1 MILPAVTVPKKLSK
15 QVGRAIY
22 DFNMLKDGDRVL
34 LAVSGG
40 KDSLSLFH
48 ILQHF
53 KKCAPIKFHLGV
65 VSIDPKVTSFDLS
78 PLLEYFASYGVDYFL
93 EQFPIVEQ
101 AKKSMK
107 GNSYCA
113 FCARMK
119 RGLMYKIARKHN
131 YNILALGQHLD
142 DLAQSLIMSIFH
154 NGQLQTMKANYLN
167 NDGDINVIR
176 PLIYVRERQLV
187 SFANTAKLPI
197 IKDNCPACFAKPT
210 QREYYK
216 NLLNKEESR
225 VANLYANI
233 LNAIK
238 PILTTNK
245 TT

>member
-1 MILPAVTVPKKLSK
+1 MILPAITPPKKISK
-15 QVGRAIY
+15 QVGRAIC
-22 DFNMLKDGDRVL
+22 DFKMLKDGDRVL

-48 ILQHF
+48 ILAHF
-53 KKCAPIKFHLGV
+53 KKHAPIKFYLGV
-65 VSIDPKVTSFDLS
+65 VSIDPKVAGFDLT
-78 PLLEYFASYGVDYFL
+78 PLLKYFASYGVDYFL
-93 EQFPIVEQ
+93 EQFPIAEQ

-107 GNSYCA
+107 GDSYCA

-119 RGLMYKIARKHN
+119 RGLMYKTARKHN

-167 NDGDINVIR
+167 NDGDISVIR
-176 PLIYVRERQLV
+176 PLVYVRERQL
-187 SFANTAKLPI
+187 SNFANMAKLPVI
-197 IKDNCPACFAKPT
+197 RDNCPACFTKPT

-216 NLLNKEESR
+216 NLLNKEEVR
-225 VANLYANI
+225 VTNLYANI

-238 PILTTNK
+238 PILTNTK
-245 TT
+245 